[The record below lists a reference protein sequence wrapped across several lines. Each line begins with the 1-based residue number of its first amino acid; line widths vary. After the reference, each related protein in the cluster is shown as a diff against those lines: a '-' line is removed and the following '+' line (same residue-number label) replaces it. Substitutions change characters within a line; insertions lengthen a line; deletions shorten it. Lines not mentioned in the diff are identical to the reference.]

1 MKTYVMMNNKK
12 FNTVEDAVIE
22 AENLHLESADI
33 DIYTEDGKYIESQ
46 TIREDEMYSF
56 IMYTVGR
63 TDTENWEY
71 YHNIEKYYNT
81 AEEAALS
88 VKRKD
93 RKNVRI
99 DAVNQ
104 TTDTY
109 FETVEIYTID
119 ELIKE

>member
-33 DIYTEDGKYIESQ
+33 DIYTDDGKYIESQ
-46 TIREDEMYSF
+46 TVREDEMYSF
-56 IMYTVGR
+56 IMYAAGR

-88 VKRKD
+88 VEKKD

-104 TTDTY
+104 TTNTY

>member
-1 MKTYVMMNNKK
+1 MTYAMMNNKR

-46 TIREDEMYSF
+46 TVREDEMYSF
-56 IMYTVGR
+56 IMYTIGR

-88 VKRKD
+88 VEEKD

-99 DAVNQ
+99 DAVDQ

-109 FETVEIYTID
+109 FETVEIYTIN